1 MQSNHNLSWVLVNY
15 ILRYMWIDCNFFM
28 QKRLK
33 FFYTPQPKLYS
44 PFFIYKFYCF
54 FNCIWE
60 RPKKAVICYF
70 ALLAFVSLSQPF
82 SQLLTFNSPKF
93 SLLSFGELKITLQ
106 IYREKYCINS
116 NIIKVIIWRVPIYSP
131 FIL

>member
-1 MQSNHNLSWVLVNY
+1 MNRGVAQLGERVVWDHEVARSNRVTPT
-15 ILRYMWIDCNFFM
+15 
-28 QKRLK
+28 KRKIFLK
-33 FFYTPQPKLYS
+33 GLKLLCFRS
-44 PFFIYKFYCF
+44 FFIYKFYCF

-116 NIIKVIIWRVPIYSP
+116 NIIKVIIRRVPIYSP
-131 FIL
+131 FI